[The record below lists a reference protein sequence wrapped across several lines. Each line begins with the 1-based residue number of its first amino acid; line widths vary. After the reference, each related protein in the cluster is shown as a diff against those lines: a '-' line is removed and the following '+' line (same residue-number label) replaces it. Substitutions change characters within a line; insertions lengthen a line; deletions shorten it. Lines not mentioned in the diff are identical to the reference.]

1 MGGCGTDVSCTSNC
15 SREYFGCT
23 DYCHTVSNTDDIDL
37 LMFEPKRK
45 GGNGK
50 IFNFSWELGSDG
62 KFKNEKSNEIELNVP
77 NSFEN
82 RSHMCSFTLK
92 GKRYII
98 GGYGNE
104 DASEV
109 RRQYLVEGNEV
120 KELEKLQFQFRNGQC
135 LNYDDEHVLL
145 TAAWNQHET
154 WIFNGSSYRQ

>member
-1 MGGCGTDVSCTSNC
+1 
-15 SREYFGCT
+15 
-23 DYCHTVSNTDDIDL
+23 
-37 LMFEPKRK
+37 MFEPKRK

-62 KFKNEKSNEIELNVP
+62 KFKNEKSNQIELNVP

-92 GKRYII
+92 GKQYII

-104 DASEV
+104 DISEV

-120 KELEKLQFQFRNGQC
+120 KELEKLPFQFRNGQC
-135 LNYDDEHVLL
+135 VNYDDEQVLL

-154 WIFNGSSYRQ
+154 WIFNGSSYRHLETKTYLDHDEGGLVRYNFDGKNGALIITGQSDLNQ